1 MRWMYW
7 GRALFLALSIL
18 AANAGGSETVIPES
32 SPKFLV
38 PGHQAEMDTLRQLMW
53 LHSQPRVSAVH
64 LTIWRARAHT
74 GESRRPW

>member
-7 GRALFLALSIL
+7 GSALFLALSIL

-32 SPKFLV
+32 FPKFLV

-53 LHSQPRVSAVH
+53 LHSQPP
-64 LTIWRARAHT
+64 T
-74 GESRRPW
+74 GPLATLWDDWMSGA